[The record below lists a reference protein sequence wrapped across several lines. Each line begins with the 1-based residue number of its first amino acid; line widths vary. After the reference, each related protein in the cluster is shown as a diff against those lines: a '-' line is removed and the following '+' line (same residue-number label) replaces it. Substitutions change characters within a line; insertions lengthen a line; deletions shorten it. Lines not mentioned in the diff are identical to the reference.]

1 MRDPQRRGAGE
12 GEGEG
17 EHSRSPPVAQ
27 AAPRVFEQ
35 AIDSEHV
42 KLVQRLESA
51 RQQALRAQRDEPAF
65 FEGDHSKSTF
75 GLPPRA
81 EQGDA
86 LEDAVLD
93 HTMQAKNLNSPMY
106 TRLQY

>member
-27 AAPRVFEQ
+27 AAPRAFEQ

-51 RQQALRAQRDEPAF
+51 RQQALRAQTDEPAV

-81 EQGDA
+81 EQDNSLGDM
-86 LEDAVLD
+86 VLD
-93 HTMQAKNLNSPMY
+93 RVVQAKNC
-106 TRLQY
+106 